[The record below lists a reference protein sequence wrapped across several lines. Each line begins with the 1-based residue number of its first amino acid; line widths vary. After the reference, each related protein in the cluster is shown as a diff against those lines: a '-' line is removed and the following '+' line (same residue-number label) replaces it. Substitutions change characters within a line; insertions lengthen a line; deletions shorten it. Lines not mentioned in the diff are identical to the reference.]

1 MSNMKLK
8 KFVVG
13 LLIGCLSLLSGAG
26 ASEFDRAGL
35 SFRVTDHLKN
45 VYIDGTNIQYTLSN
59 RKIFAVSFVHTD
71 TKNAY
76 PLLEAFAQQL
86 RERMFPTHTYKP
98 YRLRAEK
105 LTTNGVKSIS
115 FLLTGNNQQC
125 ELFIASA
132 IGKRSYLFTTITN
145 QIDKTDC
152 DSGKDE
158 LDQSI
163 QQISQGMVFAK

>member
-1 MSNMKLK
+1 MKLK
-8 KFVVG
+8 KFTVG
-13 LLIGCLSLLSGAG
+13 LLIGFMSLSNLAIAG
-26 ASEFDRAGL
+26 DFDRAGL
-35 SFRVTDHLKN
+35 SFRVTDHLN
-45 VYIDGTNIQYTLSN
+45 DVYIDGTNIQYTLSN

-98 YRLRAEK
+98 YRLQAEK
-105 LTTNGVKSIS
+105 LTTNGVESIS
-115 FLLTGNNQQC
+115 FLLTGNNEQC
-125 ELFIASA
+125 EVFIASA
-132 IGKRSYLFTTITN
+132 IGRRSYLFTTITN

-158 LDQSI
+158 LEESI
-163 QQISQGMVFAK
+163 QQISQGMVFSK